1 MAVMPGQDAF
11 EGSTPRAALPPVAV
25 TALSEEAHLLGAA
38 LLERVAEVVARTGAR
53 IRELGYGG
61 DPDTQSAFERI
72 NRISTTGIARWL
84 SGEGSEAA
92 REAGRQ
98 SSQLYSELFAH
109 RSATLQEIGERWLAW
124 RDATAAVLRASAAEL
139 CVPDRALAEAL
150 SVLQGALEV
159 SFVRL
164 CRAVDHERQDADAQ
178 LAQSKDELAY
188 VATHDALTGLP
199 NRALILD
206 RTEQML
212 ARAGR
217 NGTPVAALSIDID
230 NFRAVNES
238 LGRAAGDQLLR
249 ALAARLDDTLRG
261 SDTLGRLGGNEFV
274 AVCEGALLE
283 AGPELIAE
291 RLLESL
297 RPPFALDADG
307 QKSVSV
313 SVSIG
318 IAAGVRPSAEEL
330 LRDANAALYAAKR
343 NGRNRFVLYERK
355 LQDAIQSRAAL
366 ELALRDAQK
375 RDELFLVY
383 QPIFDLT
390 RSHVTAV
397 EALIRWR
404 HSERGVVPP
413 NDFIPL
419 AEESGLIVEIG
430 AWVLREA
437 CAQGAAWAR
446 AGYAGRIA
454 VNVSARQLDSD
465 RLLGDV
471 EAALAESGLDAQ
483 RLVLE
488 VTETALMRNVDDTVE
503 LLRRIKGLGARI
515 AIDDFGTGYSSLAHL
530 QRFPVDALKIDR
542 AFVSRLGAG
551 REALTF
557 MRTLIGLGKSLSIE
571 TVAEG
576 IEHKEE
582 LFTLRSEGC
591 DLGQGFLFARP
602 LELADAEA
610 MLLGA
615 PRAPALDASG
625 LGEMQATPKKA
636 A

>member
-1 MAVMPGQDAF
+1 
-11 EGSTPRAALPPVAV
+11 
-25 TALSEEAHLLGAA
+25 
-38 LLERVAEVVARTGAR
+38 
-53 IRELGYGG
+53 
-61 DPDTQSAFERI
+61 
-72 NRISTTGIARWL
+72 
-84 SGEGSEAA
+84 
-92 REAGRQ
+92 
-98 SSQLYSELFAH
+98 
-109 RSATLQEIGERWLAW
+109 
-124 RDATAAVLRASAAEL
+124 
-139 CVPDRALAEAL
+139 
-150 SVLQGALEV
+150 
-159 SFVRL
+159 
-164 CRAVDHERQDADAQ
+164 
-178 LAQSKDELAY
+178 
-188 VATHDALTGLP
+188 
-199 NRALILD
+199 
-206 RTEQML
+206 ML

-249 ALAARLDDTLRG
+249 ALAARLDDTLR
-261 SDTLGRLGGNEFV
+261 
-274 AVCEGALLE
+274 E

-430 AWVLREA
+430 AWVLRE
-437 CAQGAAWAR
+437 
-446 AGYAGRIA
+446 
-454 VNVSARQLDSD
+454 
-465 RLLGDV
+465 
-471 EAALAESGLDAQ
+471 
-483 RLVLE
+483 
-488 VTETALMRNVDDTVE
+488 
-503 LLRRIKGLGARI
+503 
-515 AIDDFGTGYSSLAHL
+515 
-530 QRFPVDALKIDR
+530 
-542 AFVSRLGAG
+542 
-551 REALTF
+551 
-557 MRTLIGLGKSLSIE
+557 
-571 TVAEG
+571 
-576 IEHKEE
+576 
-582 LFTLRSEGC
+582 
-591 DLGQGFLFARP
+591 
-602 LELADAEA
+602 
-610 MLLGA
+610 
-615 PRAPALDASG
+615 
-625 LGEMQATPKKA
+625 
-636 A
+636 